1 MELFKH
7 SKTPIKIK
15 NLKIIIGNKLIN
27 MIRESN
33 KKIVEFDCIM
43 SEAYLKFDESTGH
56 SVINCKDTEE
66 RLMDLDGD
74 VDEINMKKDMNLY
87 IVNIKYTGNSFN
99 ILAIDE
105 EDAKIKLIKYLKFN
119 SSTYPN
125 YENITFNNLAVIP
138 VKSILSLMKNSDME
152 VFDIS
157 RFGY

>member
-1 MELFKH
+1 
-7 SKTPIKIK
+7 
-15 NLKIIIGNKLIN
+15 
-27 MIRESN
+27 
-33 KKIVEFDCIM
+33 
-43 SEAYLKFDESTGH
+43 
-56 SVINCKDTEE
+56 
-66 RLMDLDGD
+66 
-74 VDEINMKKDMNLY
+74 MKKDMNLY

>member
-43 SEAYLKFDESTGH
+43 GEAYLKFDESTGH

-87 IVNIKYTGNSFN
+87 IVNIKYTGHSFN

>member
-1 MELFKH
+1 MELFKRN
-7 SKTPIKIK
+7 KTPIKIK
-15 NLKIIIGNKLIN
+15 NLEVKIGNKIVN

-43 SEAYLKFDESTGH
+43 GEAYLNFDESTGH
-56 SVINCKDTEE
+56 SFSFFLSSSFNASKTNGPAIDNITMT
-66 RLMDLDGD
+66 L
-74 VDEINMKKDMNLY
+74 N
-87 IVNIKYTGNSFN
+87 IVNIMYTGNSFN
-99 ILAIDE
+99 VLANDE
-105 EDAKIKLIKYLKFN
+105 EDAKIKLIEYLKFN

-138 VKSILSLMKNSDME
+138 VKSVLSLMKNSDME